1 MMYQVQSDRMAR
13 PAGSVLSADDLA
25 GCNIEALIEGGHL
38 APVAKAQAAPDVP
51 QKMSKRTPVEPV
63 PDDTAEGPEEQ
74 E

>member
-1 MMYQVQSDRMAR
+1 MMYKVQSERMAW
-13 PAGSVLSADDLA
+13 PSGSILSADDLA
-25 GCNIEALIEGGHL
+25 GCNIVALVEGGHL
-38 APVAKAQAAPDVP
+38 APVAQAAPDVP